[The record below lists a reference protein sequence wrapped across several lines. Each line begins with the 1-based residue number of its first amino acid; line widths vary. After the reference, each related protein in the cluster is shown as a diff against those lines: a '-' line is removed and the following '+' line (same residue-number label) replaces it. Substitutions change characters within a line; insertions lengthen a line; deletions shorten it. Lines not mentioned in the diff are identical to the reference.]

1 MNIPFSGGCACG
13 AVRYT
18 CSSAPLAMLSCHCR
32 DCQRSSGAPFASG
45 VVVSTS
51 AVVVT
56 GSPASY
62 SVRASSGASTA
73 RSFCSTCGSPL
84 FAKGEAEPEFMSIRF
99 TTLDDPSDFRPML
112 DIWTSSAQPWVC
124 MNQELSR
131 FLQSPQ
137 GADG

>member
-18 CSSAPLAMLSCHCR
+18 CSSAPLAMLSCHCL

-45 VVVSTS
+45 VIVSTS

-62 SVRASSGASTA
+62 AVRASSGAFAA
-73 RSFCSTCGSPL
+73 RTFCSTCGSPL
-84 FAKGEAEPEFMSIRF
+84 FTKGEAAPEFMSIRF
-99 TTLDDPSDFRPML
+99 TTLDDPSGFRPML

-131 FLQSPQ
+131 FLQSP
-137 GADG
+137 